1 MVIPKVANYS
11 GMTIT
16 INHQS
21 EEIAEKA
28 TLQSIVFAQL
38 GDKQNGIAVA
48 VNHKVIPKAERADYI
63 LKDGDQILI
72 IKATQ
77 GG

>member
-11 GMTIT
+11 GMTIS
-16 INHQS
+16 INQQLHDV
-21 EEIAEKA
+21 AEYA
-28 TLQSIVFAQL
+28 TLQSIVLAQL
-38 GDKQNGIAVA
+38 GDQQNGIAIA
-48 VNHKVIPKAERADYI
+48 VNHKVIPKAERVLYI
-63 LKDGDQILI
+63 LKEGDQILI